1 VRYCGIVVS
10 GGYLHLCTLEEV
22 RAAEPPIR
30 LHATF
35 FEPGSVDE
43 VAAEVRTGETV
54 VAIATPART
63 AREQP
68 ASRVCDAQL
77 RRRGVF
83 PLEYEESGRRIFQAL
98 ANRGVYSPS
107 DSAGQVTGSV
117 NEGGYREAPV
127 FETHPDGIFC
137 ALQGIRVP
145 AKRHPFG
152 MQVRIDELA
161 DEHVEDPGGELWY
174 RRIEEIEAA
183 ASALCAHRYAVG
195 HACWVGDP
203 DEGVI
208 VLPGP
213 RLPDAFSGEGVIPP
227 VPRTPLHRPA

>member
-1 VRYCGIVVS
+1 MPTTNLIPESEDLVG
-10 GGYLHLCTLEEV
+10 LL
-22 RAAEPPIR
+22 RARGQRVTSQR
-30 LHATF
+30 L
-35 FEPGSVDE
+35 V
-43 VAAEVRTGETV
+43 
-54 VAIATPART
+54 IL
-63 AREQP
+63 RE
-68 ASRVCDAQL
+68 L
-77 RRRGVF
+77 RRR
-83 PLEYEESGRRIFQAL
+83 SRH
-98 ANRGVYSPS
+98 
-107 DSAGQVTGSV
+107 VT
-117 NEGGYREAPV
+117 
-127 FETHPDGIFC
+127 
-137 ALQGIRVP
+137 
-145 AKRHPFG
+145 
-152 MQVRIDELA
+152 A